1 MKVQDYHAGTD
12 FTDNADLNKHMSNT
26 NNGKDKQSAVSDLLS
41 RTWTL
46 SYTLQK
52 LNCCFYLAP
61 YEQDMDAQLYLYE
74 CSLYELYPVFLEGRS
89 LGTRLVNC
97 LVTTVCDPANLKN
110 AVVVIILS
118 GGAGDY
124 Y

>member
-1 MKVQDYHAGTD
+1 MHEGVGHAGTD
-12 FTDNADLNKHMSNT
+12 FTDNADLNKHMGNT
-26 NNGKDKQSAVSDLLS
+26 QQSAVSDLLS

-61 YEQDMDAQLYLYE
+61 
-74 CSLYELYPVFLEGRS
+74 YELYPVFLEGRS